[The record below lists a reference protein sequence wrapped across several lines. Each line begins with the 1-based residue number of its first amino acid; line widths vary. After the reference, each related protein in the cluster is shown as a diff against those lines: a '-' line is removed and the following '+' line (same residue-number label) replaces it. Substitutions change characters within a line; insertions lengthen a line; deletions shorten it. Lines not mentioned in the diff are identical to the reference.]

1 MSNQNAYEVRLKIL
15 ELAQSQLISEAMA
28 KTQKADAKWEADQ
41 ISFPTE
47 DQVLEVAKKF
57 DTFVSGK

>member
-15 ELAQSQLISEAMA
+15 ELAQTQLISEAMA
-28 KTQKADAKWEADQ
+28 KTSKADAKWEADAVN
-41 ISFPTE
+41 FPTE
-47 DQVLEVAKKF
+47 DQVLEVARKF